1 MINFQRKN
9 NANMLCNMQWYGN
22 NRDIRVTSMHPF
34 LTHQSNIKRRKVS
47 FQPLLLSS
55 FNCMRKMDDI
65 ELSNQA
71 SKRSYT
77 TSIQLDE
84 LSTSN
89 TTDHLSARSILKQD
103 SDNDDDITVSSHS
116 RLSGDSSINMPP
128 NTNDIEQKKTFSE
141 RIKAKIPPIP
151 LIRAVVKA
159 SFAVLI
165 ALIITFVDRSRNAIG
180 QGIILVPIGTILHFP
195 IRPLGT
201 YI

>member
-1 MINFQRKN
+1 
-9 NANMLCNMQWYGN
+9 
-22 NRDIRVTSMHPF
+22 
-34 LTHQSNIKRRKVS
+34 
-47 FQPLLLSS
+47 
-55 FNCMRKMDDI
+55 MDDI

-77 TSIQLDE
+77 TSVQLDE

-89 TTDHLSARSILKQD
+89 TTDHLSTRSILKQD
-103 SDNDDDITVSSHS
+103 NDNDDGITVNSHP

-128 NTNDIEQKKTFSE
+128 NTNNIEQKKTFSE
-141 RIKAKIPPIP
+141 RIKAKMPPIP
-151 LIRAVVKA
+151 LIRAIIKA

-195 IRPLGT
+195 IRPLGM